1 MLLLDTL
8 PSQSVFAQALATS
21 QHAADVAAPTYATL
35 RALAPDAG
43 LCFALAHLH
52 LVPAHTAAPVPAHAQ
67 DALRNL
73 TASAQQ
79 AAAAALCGSVLAGGG
94 SEGDE
99 FGDVAFWLGGG
110 AQGDYDG
117 AGKEEKVLQTLGLG
131 RWLDRGA
138 KIVREPNAELASNL
152 TASPALDDVRRA
164 VDALQSR
171 FAFRVEGGGAGGQVL
186 FFLVGRL
193 PEGGWAGL
201 LGIGVW
207 SDA

>member
-8 PSQSVFAQALATS
+8 PSQTVFTQALVTS
-21 QHAADVAAPTYATL
+21 QHANDLAAPTYATL

-43 LCFALAHLH
+43 LCFAPAHLY
-52 LVPAHTAAPVPAHAQ
+52 LVPAHTAAPVPAQAQ

-73 TASAQQ
+73 TTGAQQ
-79 AAAAALCGSVLAGGG
+79 AAAASLCGSVLAGGG

-99 FGDVAFWLGGG
+99 FGDVAFWLGSG
-110 AQGDYDG
+110 QDYEG
-117 AGKEEKVLQTLGLG
+117 SGKEENVLKTLGLG

-138 KIVREPNAELASNL
+138 KIVREPSAELASNL
-152 TASPALDDVRRA
+152 TSSPALDEVRRA
-164 VDALQSR
+164 VGALQKR